1 MPAPTMDEH
10 NSALLQG
17 RAPLSGASEMG
28 GKTLVSLSLVL
39 GPQVLQFYV
48 RL

>member
-1 MPAPTMDEH
+1 MPAPTADEY
-10 NSALLQG
+10 NSVLLQG
-17 RAPLSGASEMG
+17 RAPLSGASEMR

-39 GPQVLQFYV
+39 GLQVLQFYA